1 MRSTPPKSVKFHKS
15 ILSILALYLGT
26 SIVLLGVICF
36 VMYHKGLQ
44 NLKANQMAQMR
55 DDSIKIAAIIYEQK
69 GIENAIDEL
78 ESAIN
83 TPFAIVDSSG
93 GVVFS
98 TIAFDIGAII
108 NALKTQR
115 PARFGEQF
123 FIDHRFLRHIPPPS
137 QKFPKKIFHYVD
149 SLHIRIILQGYNIDD
164 SFPLL
169 APKPIEQLSLAAIDV
184 PKEVRKLKVEIWLYF
199 ACAIVLM
206 GIIAYY
212 LTRLALAPIRE
223 KIQTLERF
231 IKDSTHEINTPLSVI
246 LMSVQSFDTKNLSAS
261 NLTKLQHIKLSA
273 QNLNHLYQN
282 LIFLNFYQGK
292 GVIQKLD
299 MQGLVE
305 RRLEYFSALFA
316 QKSLTITK
324 DLSPAFLYANYDE
337 IVILLDNLL
346 SNAMKYNKKGGSIS
360 IQLCKLES
368 TFELIIADSG
378 CGLEPSEIEQIFT
391 RYTRYH
397 ASQGGFGIGL
407 CLVKEIATRYG
418 IGIRVESEKGKGS
431 AFILSWQQLLQR
443 CG

>member
-15 ILSILALYLGT
+15 ILYILALYLGT

-69 GIENAIDEL
+69 GIDNAIDEL
-78 ESAIN
+78 EGAIN

-93 GVVFS
+93 EVAFS

-108 NALKTQR
+108 SALKTQR
-115 PARFGEQF
+115 PAHFGEKF
-123 FIDHRFLRHIPPPS
+123 FIDHRFLRHIPPPLRPA
-137 QKFPKKIFHYVD
+137 FPKEIFRYID

-246 LMSVQSFDTKNLSAS
+246 LMSVQTFETKDLSQT
-261 NLTKLQHIKLSA
+261 NIKKLQHIKLSA

-282 LIFLNFYQGK
+282 LIFLNFYQAK
-292 GVIQKLD
+292 GAIQEIN
-299 MQGLVE
+299 MQELVE

-324 DLSPAFLYANYDE
+324 DLAPVSLYANYDE

-418 IGIRVESEKGKGS
+418 IGIRVESEKGRGS
-431 AFILSWQQLLQR
+431 AFILSW
-443 CG
+443 

>member
-1 MRSTPPKSVKFHKS
+1 MRTSFYKSVKFHKS
-15 ILSILALYLGT
+15 ILYILALYLGT
-26 SIVLLGVICF
+26 SIVLLGVIF
-36 VMYHKGLQ
+36 SVMYHKGLQ

-123 FIDHRFLRHIPPPS
+123 FIDHRFLRHIPPPLRPA
-137 QKFPKKIFHYVD
+137 FPKEIFRYID

-199 ACAIVLM
+199 ACAIALM

-378 CGLEPSEIEQIFT
+378 CGLESSELEQIFT

-397 ASQGGFGIGL
+397 ESQGGFGIGL

-418 IGIRVESEKGKGS
+418 IGISVESEVGVGS
-431 AFILSWQQLLQR
+431 RFSLSW
-443 CG
+443 

>member
-1 MRSTPPKSVKFHKS
+1 MRTSFYKSVKFHKS
-15 ILSILALYLGT
+15 ILYILALYLGT
-26 SIVLLGVICF
+26 SIVLLGVIF
-36 VMYHKGLQ
+36 SVMYHKGLQ

-55 DDSIKIAAIIYEQK
+55 NDYIQIATIIYTHKSVQAAK
-69 GIENAIDEL
+69 NEL
-78 ESAIN
+78 ESAID
-83 TPFAIVDSSG
+83 TPFAIIDSSG
-93 GVVFS
+93 EVVFS
-98 TIAFDIGAII
+98 TIADDLSAII
-108 NALKTQR
+108 RALKKDR
-115 PARFGEQF
+115 IVRVGEKLF
-123 FIDHRFLRHIPPPS
+123 VDHRFLRHIPPPKHPPHS
-137 QKFPKKIFHYVD
+137 KEIFRYID
-149 SLHIRIILQGYNIDD
+149 SLHSRVILQGYEMKDTFSLPFSAKLD
-164 SFPLL
+164 GAQLDMPLD
-169 APKPIEQLSLAAIDV
+169 I
-184 PKEVRKLKVEIWLYF
+184 PKEVRKLGIEILLYF
-199 ACAIVLM
+199 AGSIVLL
-206 GIIAYY
+206 GTIAYW

-378 CGLEPSEIEQIFT
+378 CGLESSELEQIFT

-397 ASQGGFGIGL
+397 ESQGGFGIGL

-418 IGIRVESEKGKGS
+418 IGISVESEVGVGS
-431 AFILSWQQLLQR
+431 RFSLSW
-443 CG
+443 

>member
-1 MRSTPPKSVKFHKS
+1 MRTSFYKSVKFHKS

-115 PARFGEQF
+115 PAHFGEQF
-123 FIDHRFLRHIPPPS
+123 FIDHRFLRHIPPPLRPA
-137 QKFPKKIFHYVD
+137 FPKEIFRYID

-164 SFPLL
+164 SFPPL

-346 SNAMKYNKKGGSIS
+346 SNAMKYNKKGGSINARLS
-360 IQLCKLES
+360 KVES

-407 CLVKEIATRYG
+407 CLVREIATRYG
-418 IGIRVESEKGKGS
+418 IGIRVESEVGVGS
-431 AFILSWQQLLQR
+431 RFSLSW
-443 CG
+443 

>member
-1 MRSTPPKSVKFHKS
+1 MRTSFYKSVKFHKS
-15 ILSILALYLGT
+15 ILYILALYLGT
-26 SIVLLGVICF
+26 SIMLLGVIF
-36 VMYHKGLQ
+36 SVMYHKGLQ

-115 PARFGEQF
+115 PAHFGEQF
-123 FIDHRFLRHIPPPS
+123 FIDHRFLRHIPPPLRPA
-137 QKFPKKIFHYVD
+137 FPKEIFRYID

-206 GIIAYY
+206 GIIAHY

-346 SNAMKYNKKGGSIS
+346 SNAMKYNKKGGSICVS
-360 IQLCKLES
+360 LMRNVES
-368 TFELIIADSG
+368 KSTLTIADSG
-378 CGLEPSEIEQIFT
+378 CGLESSEIEQIFT

-431 AFILSWQQLLQR
+431 AFILSW
-443 CG
+443 

>member
-1 MRSTPPKSVKFHKS
+1 MRTSFYKSVKFHKS
-15 ILSILALYLGT
+15 ILYILALYLGT

-115 PARFGEQF
+115 PAHFGEQF
-123 FIDHRFLRHIPPPS
+123 FIDHRFLRHIPPPLRPA
-137 QKFPKKIFHYVD
+137 FPKEIFRYID

-206 GIIAYY
+206 GIIAHY

-346 SNAMKYNKKGGSIS
+346 SNAMKYNKKGGSICVS
-360 IQLCKLES
+360 LMRNVES
-368 TFELIIADSG
+368 KSTLTIADSG
-378 CGLEPSEIEQIFT
+378 CGLESSEIEQIFT

-431 AFILSWQQLLQR
+431 AFILSW
-443 CG
+443 

>member
-1 MRSTPPKSVKFHKS
+1 MRTSFYKSVKFHKS
-15 ILSILALYLGT
+15 ILCILALYLGT
-26 SIVLLGVICF
+26 SIVLLGVIF
-36 VMYHKGLQ
+36 SVMYHKGLQ

-55 DDSIKIAAIIYEQK
+55 NDYIQIATIIYTHKSVQAAK
-69 GIENAIDEL
+69 NEL
-78 ESAIN
+78 ESAID
-83 TPFAIVDSSG
+83 TPFAIIDSSG
-93 GVVFS
+93 EVVFS
-98 TIAFDIGAII
+98 TIADDLSAII
-108 NALKTQR
+108 RALKKDR
-115 PARFGEQF
+115 IVRVGEKLF
-123 FIDHRFLRHIPPPS
+123 VDHRFLRHIPPPLRPA
-137 QKFPKKIFHYVD
+137 FPKEIFRYID

-184 PKEVRKLKVEIWLYF
+184 PKEVRKLGIEILLYF
-199 ACAIVLM
+199 AGSIVLL
-206 GIIAYY
+206 GTIAYW

-231 IKDSTHEINTPLSVI
+231 IKDSTPEINTPLSVI

-324 DLSPAFLYANYDE
+324 DLAPAFLYANYDE

-378 CGLEPSEIEQIFT
+378 CGLESSELEQIFT

-397 ASQGGFGIGL
+397 ESQGGFGIGL

-418 IGIRVESEKGKGS
+418 IGISVESEVGVGS
-431 AFILSWQQLLQR
+431 RFSLSW
-443 CG
+443 

>member
-1 MRSTPPKSVKFHKS
+1 MRTSFYKSVKFHKS
-15 ILSILALYLGT
+15 ILYILALYLGT

-44 NLKANQMAQMR
+44 NLHAYQMVQMR
-55 DDSIKIAAIIYEQK
+55 DDTIKIAAIIYEQK

-78 ESAIN
+78 EGAIN

-93 GVVFS
+93 EVAFS

-108 NALKTQR
+108 SALKTQR

-123 FIDHRFLRHIPPPS
+123 FIDHRFLRHIPPPLRPA
-137 QKFPKKIFHYVD
+137 FPKEIFRYVD

-164 SFPLL
+164 SFPML

-184 PKEVRKLKVEIWLYF
+184 PKEVRKLNVEIWLYF

-246 LMSVQSFDTKNLSAS
+246 LMSVQTFETKDLSQT
-261 NLTKLQHIKLSA
+261 NVKKLQHIKLSA

-292 GVIQKLD
+292 GVIQEIN
-299 MQGLVE
+299 MQELVE

-324 DLSPAFLYANYDE
+324 DLAPVSLYANYDE

-346 SNAMKYNKKGGSIS
+346 SNAMKYNKKGGSICIS
-360 IQLCKLES
+360 LMRNAES
-368 TFELIIADSG
+368 KSTLTIADSG
-378 CGLEPSEIEQIFT
+378 CGLESSELEQIFT

-418 IGIRVESEKGKGS
+418 IGIGVESEVGVGS
-431 AFILSWQQLLQR
+431 RFSLSW
-443 CG
+443 

>member
-1 MRSTPPKSVKFHKS
+1 MRTSFYKSVKFHKS
-15 ILSILALYLGT
+15 ILYILALYLGT
-26 SIVLLGVICF
+26 SIVLLGVIF
-36 VMYHKGLQ
+36 AVMYHKGLQ
-44 NLKANQMAQMR
+44 NLHAYQMVQMR

-108 NALKTQR
+108 SALKMQR
-115 PARFGEQF
+115 PAHFGEKF
-123 FIDHRFLRHIPPPS
+123 FIDHRFLRHIPPPLRPA
-137 QKFPKKIFHYVD
+137 FPKEIFRYID

-246 LMSVQSFDTKNLSAS
+246 LMSVQTFETKDLSQT
-261 NLTKLQHIKLSA
+261 NIKKLQHIKLSA
-273 QNLNHLYQN
+273 QNLNYLYQN

-292 GVIQKLD
+292 GVLQQID

-346 SNAMKYNKKGGSIS
+346 SNAMKYNKKGGSICIS
-360 IQLCKLES
+360 LMRNAES
-368 TFELIIADSG
+368 KSTLTIADSG
-378 CGLEPSEIEQIFT
+378 CGLESSEIEQIFT

-397 ASQGGFGIGL
+397 ESQGGFGIGL
-407 CLVKEIATRYG
+407 CLVREIATRYG
-418 IGIRVESEKGKGS
+418 IAIGVESEVGVGS
-431 AFILSWQQLLQR
+431 RFSLSWQ
-443 CG
+443 